1 MKTTQPRSAGL
12 FHFRTD
18 PLCLFPDALHSPM
31 KCDRCESEATVHEVT
46 IKSGRRHEKHLCE
59 RCAAEQGI
67 PISSN
72 TPLTELLSQF
82 VSLQA
87 AAKEAKGQ
95 AIAATADMCPACGMT
110 FAVFRKNEKLGCM
123 HCYTTFEGQLGKL
136 LERLHEGATHHVG
149 KTPRRLFAAS
159 TRGAGGIGA
168 GENEVSAPAPRVG
181 PKVVVLTAAQV
192 QRRAANLKKKLD
204 EAVALEQYEKAA
216 QIRDELLKLQ
226 RLIAPESQG
235 PSAPQGPGKESGA

>member
-1 MKTTQPRSAGL
+1 
-12 FHFRTD
+12 
-18 PLCLFPDALHSPM
+18 M

-46 IKSGRRHEKHLCE
+46 IKGGRRHEKHLCE

-67 PISSN
+67 PITTN

-110 FAVFRKNEKLGCM
+110 FAIFRQNEKLGCL
-123 HCYTTFEGQLGKL
+123 HCYTTFENQLGKL

-149 KTPRRLFAAS
+149 KTPKRLLAAS
-159 TRGAGGIGA
+159 ARGAAGATRGPNE
-168 GENEVSAPAPRVG
+168 GEAAAPAPRVG
-181 PKVVVLTAAQV
+181 PKIVVLTAQQV

-204 EAVALEQYEKAA
+204 EAIALEQYEKAA
-216 QIRDELLKLQ
+216 QIRDEMLKLQ
-226 RLIAPESQG
+226 KLTPSSTPGFPEHPQPPAEGAP
-235 PSAPQGPGKESGA
+235 

>member
-1 MKTTQPRSAGL
+1 MPYTP
-12 FHFRTD
+12 
-18 PLCLFPDALHSPM
+18 PM

-46 IKSGRRHEKHLCE
+46 IKGGRRHEKHLCE
-59 RCAAEQGI
+59 RCAAEQGV
-67 PISSN
+67 PITSN

-110 FAVFRKNEKLGCM
+110 FALFRKNEKLGCM

-159 TRGAGGIGA
+159 TRGGGA
-168 GENEVSAPAPRVG
+168 GAGTAEGASGEGPASAPAPRVG

-192 QRRAANLKKKLD
+192 QRRAANLKKKLE

-226 RLIAPESQG
+226 RLTAPDAHGSG
-235 PSAPQGPGKESGA
+235 GPQGPGKESGA

>member
-1 MKTTQPRSAGL
+1 
-12 FHFRTD
+12 
-18 PLCLFPDALHSPM
+18 M
-31 KCDRCESEATVHEVT
+31 KCDRCEGEATVHEVT
-46 IKSGRRHEKHLCE
+46 IKNGRRHEKHLCE
-59 RCAAEQGI
+59 RCAREQGI
-67 PISSN
+67 PITTN

-95 AIAATADMCPACGMT
+95 AIAATTDMCPACGMT
-110 FAVFRKNEKLGCM
+110 FAVFRQSEKLGCM
-123 HCYTTFEGQLGKL
+123 HCYTAFEGQLGKL

-149 KTPRRLFAAS
+149 KTPKRLLAAS
-159 TRGAGGIGA
+159 TLEGKAVA
-168 GENEVSAPAPRVG
+168 GELKLEQPPRAG

-192 QRRAANLKKKLD
+192 QRRAGNLKKKLE

-226 RLIAPESQG
+226 KLLPPGLPGGAEPEG
-235 PSAPQGPGKESGA
+235 SGQ